1 MRSSSLVCL
10 SIISIFRRQDEI
22 VSPGLFEY
30 SIDGKADQL
39 YCLLEDG
46 DSVDSKVS
54 RVVSFLAEVVYNLF

>member
-1 MRSSSLVCL
+1 VLFL
-10 SIISIFRRQDEI
+10 FLEDYEI

>member
-1 MRSSSLVCL
+1 MTALVWL
-10 SIISIFRRQDEI
+10 VFYIYLISIFRRQDEI

-54 RVVSFLAEVVYNLF
+54 RVASLWEEVVY

>member
-1 MRSSSLVCL
+1 MTALVWL
-10 SIISIFRRQDEI
+10 VFYIYLISIFRRQDEI
-22 VSPGLFEY
+22 SPGLFEY

-54 RVVSFLAEVVYNLF
+54 RVASLWEEVVY